1 MNNKRLIDMWQE
13 FEREMIENK
22 IPDKEEAK
30 WLFEV
35 KLKSEGIIK

>member
-1 MNNKRLIDMWQE
+1 MNNKTLIDMWEE
-13 FEREMIENK
+13 FEKDMIERK
-22 IPDKEEAK
+22 IPSKEEAK

>member
-1 MNNKRLIDMWQE
+1 MNNKELIEKWLE
-13 FEREMIENK
+13 FDNECVEKK
-22 IPDKEEAK
+22 IPDKEESK